1 MRATR
6 LLQKLLKIENL
17 VVLDVAI
24 EDDDDGQLLVVS
36 VRAKRRQGSRCP
48 HCRRRRP
55 GYDRPHHP
63 RRWRHLDLGGMRCYL
78 QGHIGRVDCSLHGV
92 VTEHVPWARPAAK
105 MTRRFDDTVAWL
117 AAHSP
122 SSAVCEYMRVSW
134 RTVQRIIARV
144 VADHTGQ
151 ADRMDGL
158 RRIGIDE
165 IAYRK
170 GRRYLTVIVDHDTG
184 RLVWA
189 REGAT
194 KKTLRQFFDELG
206 ATRSAQL
213 THVSADAGQYIET
226 VVAERAPDAIRCMDP
241 FHVVQWATRA
251 VDRCRSRVLNR
262 IHGLSNDDRR
272 NLRWALLKNP
282 ENLTPGQ
289 QRTRELIVKRANS
302 ELARAYQLKEELRH
316 IVTGEHSGTWRR
328 LEHWLHRADRSR
340 IIELVGLARSVRQ
353 QQIQIY
359 NSVVVGLSNARVE
372 ATNTHLRALT
382 KRSYGF
388 HSPEALIAMST
399 LTRGGAC
406 PALPHQ

>member
-1 MRATR
+1 MRAH
-6 LLQKLLKIENL
+6 
-17 VVLDVAI
+17 
-24 EDDDDGQLLVVS
+24 
-36 VRAKRRQGSRCP
+36 RAQSSRCP

-55 GYDRPHHP
+55 GYDRGTQP
-63 RRWRHLDLGGMRCYL
+63 RRWRHLDLGGTRCYL
-78 QGHIGRVDCSLHGV
+78 QGYVHRVDCAHHGV

-105 MTRRFDDTVAWL
+105 MTRAFDDTVAWL

-122 SSAVCEYMRVSW
+122 ASAVCEYMRVSW

-144 VADHTGQ
+144 VADHTGRT
-151 ADRMDGL
+151 DRLNGL

-170 GRRYLTVIVDHDTG
+170 GRRYMTVIIDHDTG

-206 ATRSAQL
+206 VTRSAEL

-226 VVAERAPDAIRCMDP
+226 VVAERVPDAIRCMDP

-251 VDRCRSRVLNR
+251 VDRCRSRVLHR
-262 IHGLSNDDRR
+262 VRGLSNTDRR
-272 NLRWALLKNP
+272 HLRWALLKNP
-282 ENLTPGQ
+282 ENLTPAQ
-289 QRTRELIVKRANS
+289 QRTCELVVKRANS

-316 IVTGEHSGTWRR
+316 IVTGTHSGAWRR
-328 LEHWLHRADRSR
+328 LELWLHRAEHSR
-340 IIELVGLARSVRQ
+340 IIEFVGLSKSVRQ
-353 QQIQIY
+353 QQVQIY
-359 NSVVVGLSNARVE
+359 NSVVVGLSNARAE

-382 KRSYGF
+382 KRAYGF
-388 HSPEALIAMST
+388 HSPEALTAMAT

-406 PALPHQ
+406 PVLPHQ